1 MMDYSKLKALPG
13 KTLME
18 TAMGVSAIEWQLSQ
32 LYYGKQP
39 QGGWIGAFFK
49 DGADAKVLW
58 WNRRVEAHLEGKPYP
73 RIPPEWQP
81 EQIKARFQR
90 LADSNTLPP
99 PEQSN

>member
-1 MMDYSKLKALPG
+1 MMDYNKLKALPG

-73 RIPPEWQP
+73 RVPPEFQP
-81 EQIKARFQR
+81 EYIIQTVKALTGNDQSGR
-90 LADSNTLPP
+90 L
-99 PEQSN
+99 EQSN